1 MGAFCDGLEFSST
14 LSSKYCSLI
23 LLSLQRGDFVL
34 SNYGEE
40 EKLSSESFFHIDQI
54 SRETTHYC
62 LLLVSFF
69 MLNWL
74 LVGGQG

>member
-40 EKLSSESFFHIDQI
+40 EKLSSESFFTLIKFPGKQHIIASFLFLYAQ
-54 SRETTHYC
+54 
-62 LLLVSFF
+62 LVA
-69 MLNWL
+69 
-74 LVGGQG
+74 VGGQG